1 MCIFRNF
8 PVQALSTQHI
18 LLLLWDALQSSNKS
32 QVQYS
37 TMRLTTVLCQAAQKR
52 SLKSLALS
60 VHFKQPDLGMKDY
73 EILSRATAF
82 LLSVDAKDESEQ
94 VKEGPYG
101 HLEAAEQQR
110 RNREYKR
117 AYGRSQAGGPAG
129 RNIIDM
135 GWLEFVPR
143 EVRPQVHVVCSS
155 HVLSPY
161 LWKDYY
167 PQDWLSQVRQ
177 EHCTYTLEV
186 YDPEKPDEA
195 LAKLALN
202 SEPFHHPE
210 GRDIALIHFRE
221 EKSSLK
227 ILKGLDVEAH
237 FLRDPDK
244 LFRKGEVMNF
254 DGFVVSER
262 NVADSETYEQETNDS
277 ENEQDNRVFYPYQDT
292 GNLSFHTED
301 RFFATTPK
309 PLPEGLCG
317 APVFDSDGDLC
328 GTVEG
333 IVPVNHKNEKL
344 AGCAAFLPSFVMKAF
359 IDFVERGLV
368 EKMMPSDLFRMVVTA
383 KKTNSIG
390 GGIFGK
396 DKDGNFTKE
405 TNWEDEYDKALA
417 TLKQRY
423 TKEEVDAIMDVVK
436 NEREE
441 VLNIMDKE
449 GGDMDEIIER
459 VRFKTMQIREMVR
472 DQYAKTQ
479 QLENQ
484 GPSSA
489 DKDNIVA

>member
-1 MCIFRNF
+1 
-8 PVQALSTQHI
+8 
-18 LLLLWDALQSSNKS
+18 
-32 QVQYS
+32 
-37 TMRLTTVLCQAAQKR
+37 MRLTTVLCQAAKKR

-60 VHFKQPDLGMKDY
+60 VHFKQPELGMKEY

-82 LLSVDAKDESEQ
+82 LLSVDGKDESEQ

-101 HLEAAEQQR
+101 HLEAAEQKR
-110 RNREYKR
+110 NNREYKR
-117 AYGRSQAGGPAG
+117 TFGRSQAAGAG
-129 RNIIDM
+129 RNVIDM

-177 EHCTYTLEV
+177 EHCSYSLEV
-186 YDPEKPDEA
+186 YDPDKPDEA

-227 ILKGLDVEAH
+227 ILRSLGVDALH
-237 FLRDPDK
+237 LRDPDK
-244 LFRKGEVMNF
+244 LYQKGEVVDF

-262 NVADSETYEQETNDS
+262 NAADSENF
-277 ENEQDNRVFYPYQDT
+277 EQDNSNEDTRVFYPYHDT
-292 GNLSFHTED
+292 GNLAFHTED

-317 APVFDSDGDLC
+317 APVLDTDGNLC

-344 AGCAAFLPSFVMKAF
+344 AGCAAFLPSYVMKAF

-368 EKMMPSDLFRMVVTA
+368 EKMMPSDLFQMVVTA

-390 GGIFGK
+390 GGIFRK
-396 DKDGNFTKE
+396 DEKGSYTKE
-405 TNWEDEYDKALA
+405 TNWEEEYDKALVE
-417 TLKQRY
+417 LKQRY
-423 TKEEVDAIMDVVK
+423 TKEEMDAIMDVVK
-436 NEREE
+436 NERKE
-441 VLNIMDKE
+441 VLDILNKE
-449 GGDMDEIIER
+449 GGDLDEIMER

-472 DQYAKTQ
+472 DQYAKS

-484 GPSSA
+484 APSG
-489 DKDNIVA
+489 KGNVA

>member
-1 MCIFRNF
+1 M
-8 PVQALSTQHI
+8 LY
-18 LLLLWDALQSSNKS
+18 
-32 QVQYS
+32 QV
-37 TMRLTTVLCQAAQKR
+37 TKKR

-60 VHFKQPDLGMKDY
+60 VYFQQPDLGMKEY

-82 LLSVDAKDESEQ
+82 VLGVDSKDESEEL
-94 VKEGPYG
+94 KLGPYG
-101 HLEAAEQQR
+101 HLEAAEQNR

-117 AYGRSQAGGPAG
+117 AFGRSQAGGAG
-129 RNIIDM
+129 KDLIDM

-155 HVLSPY
+155 HVLSPF

-177 EHCTYTLEV
+177 EHCSYSLEV
-186 YDPEKPDEA
+186 YDSDKPDEV
-195 LAKLALN
+195 LAKLPLN

-227 ILKGLDVEAH
+227 VLKSLGVEVLH
-237 FLRDPDK
+237 LRAPDK
-244 LFRKGEVMNF
+244 LYQKGETVEF
-254 DGFVVSER
+254 DGYVVSER
-262 NVADSETYEQETNDS
+262 TAADSKSYKQENN
-277 ENEQDNRVFYPYQDT
+277 ENEDTRVFYPYHDT
-292 GNLSFHTED
+292 GNLAFHTED
-301 RFFATTPK
+301 RFFAKTTE

-317 APVFDSDGDLC
+317 APVLDKDGDLC

-333 IVPVNHKNEKL
+333 IVPINHKNDKL

-390 GGIFGK
+390 GGLFKK
-396 DKDGNFTKE
+396 DKDGNYTGETK
-405 TNWEDEYDKALA
+405 WEDEYDKALA

-423 TKEEVDAIMDVVK
+423 TSDEVEAIMDVVH
-436 NEREE
+436 NERDE
-441 VLNIMDKE
+441 VLKIFNTE
-449 GGDMDEIIER
+449 GGDMDAIIER

-472 DQYAKTQ
+472 DQYTKS
-479 QLENQ
+479 QLGNEA
-484 GPSSA
+484 PTVS
-489 DKDNIVA
+489 KDSVA